1 MESFPTDQQL
11 MEFYDDGMED
21 IFDSKLSMDCSS
33 YFNDTD
39 FTSSS
44 LNIDNHANSL
54 EQNQEPV
61 YNYSCGVDAENNYAF
76 NVVNNN
82 SGLDENSNKYIPG
95 KDYIAQVSE
104 LWVYLLT
111 YTYTNE

>member
-104 LWVYLLT
+104 L
-111 YTYTNE
+111 